1 MTFLNV
7 NTAAFTYQSFKE
19 EIYIYIY
26 LDDKCFIL
34 EFIDLEITHQLIDC
48 YMNIS

>member
-1 MTFLNV
+1 MTFLNI

-19 EIYIYIY
+19 EIYYFF